1 MRSRLRLEE
10 LSEGRVIDIA
20 REGWLEAEA
29 LEAEME
35 EPAGAPLGACALP
48 APGLL
53 SSRSI
58 ELQVEAEV
66 IGDGERG
73 SLIEIGDKVR
83 RDGGFPGVWAHG
95 RGDGLGLLVHP
106 PGGRQA
112 EEGDVP
118 PIRGQRLEA
127 EGGWEVSQG
136 ECRSLA
142 GEGLVA
148 KSSRPWDLEP
158 EASALGYG
166 RAAGAEVGGEGAGAL
181 VGAGVGHEDRPDRAV
196 LGS

>member
-1 MRSRLRLEE
+1 M
-10 LSEGRVIDIA
+10 
-20 REGWLEAEA
+20 
-29 LEAEME
+29 
-35 EPAGAPLGACALP
+35 
-48 APGLL
+48 
-53 SSRSI
+53 
-58 ELQVEAEV
+58 
-66 IGDGERG
+66 IGDRERG

-83 RDGGFPGVWAHG
+83 RDGGLPGIWAHG
-95 RGDGLGLLVHP
+95 LGDGLGLLVHP

-127 EGGWEVSQG
+127 NDGWEVSQG

-142 GEGLVA
+142 GDGLVA

-158 EASALGYG
+158 EASASALGYG
-166 RAAGAEVGGEGAGAL
+166 RAAGAEAGGEGAGAL